1 MWQHIH
7 LWQIVVLI
15 LLGAYLVYA
24 RRKRIPEAGTG
35 GPGAAARAKTGQAPR
50 AEARAV
56 AAAARPAARPEPTPE
71 ETYMDLRRQAL
82 GADPA
87 KLGLAGDE
95 APGEPYGVLMEMG
108 ISNSV
113 VTLACFADGDAR
125 LFYKTGGGMIGGIS
139 HDSVRKV
146 SKDLVALAR
155 KAAPRMIRT
164 TNHPLPGPDRVRF
177 YVLTVGG
184 VLTTE
189 TSRQALG
196 ERQSELSAL
205 FQAGQEVVARMR
217 QVGEQK
223 AQNAGVA

>member
-7 LWQIVVLI
+7 PWQIVALI
-15 LLGAYLVYA
+15 ILGAYLVYA
-24 RRKRIPEAGTG
+24 RRKRIPEAGAR

-50 AEARAV
+50 AEARAT
-56 AAAARPAARPEPTPE
+56 AAAARQAARPVQTPE

-82 GADPA
+82 DADPA
-87 KLGLAGDE
+87 RLGLAGDE

-108 ISNSV
+108 MSNSV

-196 ERQSELSAL
+196 ERQSELSEL
-205 FQAGQEVVARMR
+205 FQGGQEVVARMR

-223 AQNAGVA
+223 AQNAGVG